1 MDTALVVGGTRFIGR
16 HLVSQLLDHGYDVT
30 IFTRG
35 NRDNPFAEDDGV
47 THIEGDRTDD
57 DALEAAQRE
66 VEPDAVFDCVAYEPR
81 EVRTATEIFA
91 DADAYVY
98 VSSGSAYVGGAVPF
112 REGAAE
118 SEGASGSELHDCTP
132 EQATDDSVESYGP
145 RKAEGDRV
153 VAEAAEN
160 RRFSRSRNADGV
172 SATAERG
179 IAAYSVRPGLVYG
192 PHDYSGRTDYWLARV
207 ADHDRIVVPGDGG
220 SLLHRAYVEDVAAA
234 LRIVAEN
241 GTPGES
247 YNVGDRETLALADVV
262 SLAADALE
270 TDVEVVTA
278 SERDLDAVGL
288 ATTDFPLYTPRP
300 FLMSTNKLADLG
312 WTSTPPEEAMERTVA
327 AFRENP
333 PEEIEPGPDREAETE
348 LLDRLD

>member
-16 HLVSQLLDHGYDVT
+16 HLVSELLDHDYDVT

-35 NRDNPFAEDDGV
+35 NRANPFAGDDAPEV
-47 THIEGDRTDD
+47 THVEGDRTDD
-57 DALEAAQRE
+57 EALKAAEKE
-66 VEPDAVFDCVAYEPR
+66 VEPDAVFDCVAYQPR

-91 DADAYVY
+91 DAAAYVY
-98 VSSGSAYVGGAVPF
+98 VSSGSAYVGGGVPF
-112 REGAAE
+112 RENE
-118 SEGASGSELHDCTP
+118 SERHDCTP

-145 RKAEGDRV
+145 RKAEGDRA
-153 VAEAAEN
+153 VAEAAGN
-160 RRFSRSRNADGV
+160 RRSSRSRNADGV

-179 IAAYSVRPGLVYG
+179 VAAYGVRPGLVYG

-207 ADHDRIVVPGDGG
+207 ANYDRIVVPSDGG

-234 LRIVAEN
+234 LRIVAEE

-247 YNVGDRETLALADVV
+247 YNVGDRETFALADVI
-262 SLAADALE
+262 SLAADALD
-270 TDVEVVTA
+270 TDAEVIAA

-288 ATTDFPLYTPRP
+288 IPTDFPLYTPRP

-312 WTSTPPEEAMERTVA
+312 WTSTPPEEAMDRTVA
-327 AFRENP
+327 AFREDP
-333 PEEIEPGPDREAETE
+333 PEEIEPGPDREIETE